1 MQDGRVG
8 VTRWT
13 RLPAE
18 VHALVARTPDT
29 VLLETSR
36 FDAENGRSFVFLGAV
51 RTISA
56 WRLDEIPELFQQV
69 EAALA
74 TGLYVAGFVGYEC
87 GYHFERFAGIDVEA
101 GELPLAWFGVY
112 REPVVFDHVQGCF
125 VGDVSLSEAAVELPE
140 QFVDAVA
147 LEISEEDYCAK
158 IRRVKEYIRAGE
170 TYQVNFTDRV
180 CVETGVS
187 AAAAFGALVRQQPV
201 AYAALLH
208 IAGQHVL
215 SLSPELFFRREQSRI
230 VTRPMKGT
238 MRRGLDCAEDRAA
251 VVRLRNDEKNR
262 AEHVMIVDL
271 LRNDLGR
278 ICEMGS
284 VRVEEL
290 FSVERYE
297 TLLQMTSTVSGRLRG
312 GLSYYEIFKG
322 MFPSGSITGAPKIRT
337 MEIIHELERG
347 PRGVYTGAIGYMAP
361 DGTAAFNVA
370 IRTLVMKDGEARMG
384 VGGGIVADSEPME
397 EYRECLLKA
406 AFLARRRHDF
416 QLIETLLWEGNYFL
430 LEMHLERMEASADY
444 FNFLWDRE
452 TVVGRLEEVE
462 KGFQLG
468 ERYRVRMLLDEA
480 GEVTVA
486 AVKLSAEALMG
497 RVRLSMERTS
507 SADVFLRHKTTR
519 RELYEREFAAARAE
533 GFDEVIFRNERG
545 EVTEGAI
552 SNVFVRRAGRL
563 LTPSLRCGV
572 LPGVLRRH
580 LLESDVSAEECVLT
594 VEDLESAEAVFLGNS
609 VRGLRE
615 VRLSRAG

>member
-1 MQDGRVG
+1 
-8 VTRWT
+8 
-13 RLPAE
+13 
-18 VHALVARTPDT
+18 
-29 VLLETSR
+29 
-36 FDAENGRSFVFLGAV
+36 
-51 RTISA
+51 
-56 WRLDEIPELFQQV
+56 
-69 EAALA
+69 
-74 TGLYVAGFVGYEC
+74 
-87 GYHFERFAGIDVEA
+87 
-101 GELPLAWFGVY
+101 
-112 REPVVFDHVQGCF
+112 
-125 VGDVSLSEAAVELPE
+125 
-140 QFVDAVA
+140 
-147 LEISEEDYCAK
+147 
-158 IRRVKEYIRAGE
+158 
-170 TYQVNFTDRV
+170 
-180 CVETGVS
+180 
-187 AAAAFGALVRQQPV
+187 
-201 AYAALLH
+201 
-208 IAGQHVL
+208 
-215 SLSPELFFRREQSRI
+215 
-230 VTRPMKGT
+230 

-251 VVRLRNDEKNR
+251 AVRLRNDEKNC

-347 PRGVYTGAIGYMAP
+347 PRGIYTGAIGYMAP

-370 IRTLVMKDGEARMG
+370 IRTLVMKEGEARMG

-406 AFLARRRHDF
+406 EFLTRRRHDF
-416 QLIETLLWEGNYFL
+416 QLIETMLWEGDYFL
-430 LEMHLERMEASADY
+430 LEMHLERMEASAEY

-452 TVVGRLEEVE
+452 AVVGRLEEVA
-462 KGFQLG
+462 KGFRLG
-468 ERYRVRMLLDEA
+468 ERYRVRLLLNEA

-486 AVKLSAEALMG
+486 AVKLSVEVSGWG

-507 SADVFLRHKTTR
+507 STDVFLRHKTTR
-519 RELYEREFAAARAE
+519 RELYEREYARARAE
-533 GFDEVIFRNERG
+533 GFDEVIFLNERG

-552 SNVFVRRAGRL
+552 SNVFIRRAGRL
-563 LTPSLRCGV
+563 LTPPLRCGV

-580 LLESDVSAEECVLT
+580 LLESDASAEECVLT
-594 VEDLESAEAVFLGNS
+594 VEDLESAEAVFVGNS

-615 VRLSRAG
+615 VRLLAGANKKVVSVMEGRGGLR